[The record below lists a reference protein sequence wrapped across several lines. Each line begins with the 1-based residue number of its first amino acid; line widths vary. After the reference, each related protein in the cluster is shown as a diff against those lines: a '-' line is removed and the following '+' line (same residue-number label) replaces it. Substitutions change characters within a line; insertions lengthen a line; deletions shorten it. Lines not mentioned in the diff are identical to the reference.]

1 MITFGDL
8 TEKVLQRLSLVE
20 GLDAQ
25 IYAEPRIQ
33 LAIQHKF
40 DTLFREYWWPQ
51 YMTEQEQYVL
61 DGTSGVITGSLE
73 DKLNDW
79 RDLQCIFWDG
89 SATPLPMAP
98 KNVRD
103 IDIGYPC
110 IRWQATNKEKMFRI
124 LPATTVGN
132 VWLSYRTYPKQFEE
146 DDEEIHLD
154 TQCMLLG
161 TCADV
166 LEDDGTNPG
175 ATDKFTGLYM
185 DAISQV
191 TRMFHNIPVDVK
203 PVNRST
209 VNRWW

>member
-51 YMTEQEQYVL
+51 YTTEQEQYVL
-61 DGTSGVITGSLE
+61 DGVNGWITGTLE

-79 RDLQCIFWDG
+79 RDLQCVFWDG

-124 LPATTVGN
+124 LPATTVGK
-132 VWLSYRTYPKQFEE
+132 VWLTYRTYPEQFEE
-146 DDEEIHLD
+146 DGDEIHID